1 MKTDINA
8 LREHL
13 FETIEALKAK
23 DMDVERARAISE
35 VAGRIIDSAKV
46 EVQFLDVT
54 GQKKGS
60 RFLEPPPPVPVAG
73 PGLRAIASGAQGG
86 GDD

>member
-1 MKTDINA
+1 MKTDIDA

-23 DMDVERARAISE
+23 DIEVERARAISE

-46 EVQFLDVT
+46 EVQFLSVT

-60 RFLEPPPPVPVAG
+60 RFLEPPPPVPAAG
-73 PGLRAIASGAQGG
+73 AALRAIASAAQGS
-86 GDD
+86 GDG